1 MQDPQCPN
9 AKHPPGP
16 LDFLFDDLDP
26 EPNPKDP
33 NIQQDAEFIFD
44 LVQRNILPLE
54 DALRLVI
61 QEQ

>member
-1 MQDPQCPN
+1 
-9 AKHPPGP
+9 
-16 LDFLFDDLDP
+16 LDP